1 MLRFRTGSVRAGA
14 GESPIAPR
22 ALTFHHGLLAAG
34 TLVLAIPVCASVSG
48 VVQSLEGTPI
58 GGAQVRL
65 QTSASPI
72 AISAADGSFT
82 LPVTFTGTVTVSAS
96 VPYVVGTPPHYAT
109 GGQPDVS
116 DGRTD
121 VLIELEALPTTSGDP
136 LSLPR
141 SEDCGSCHT
150 EQYDQWSTSAHARA
164 ANDEWVLD
172 LFSGTGTPGG
182 SAGYVFK
189 NLHDPGETGF
199 CATCHAAL
207 QDVTTPGQLMLDAVT
222 SPAAQDGVGCLT
234 CHQIQDV
241 NTNVSALHHLGNA
254 SYRFPDGINSNT
266 WQYVW
271 GPLPDVTSVMRNS
284 EAAIFTNS
292 RFCASC
298 HEYENPST
306 HAAGQTTYSEW
317 SASSY
322 AVPGPGFKSCQDCH
336 MPAADTPGPLSLLGT
351 PVRPGNQRHAHSFE
365 GATLAR
371 LQAALQLTASAAE
384 VAGQVRVDAAVANLG
399 AGHAF
404 PTGISIRNALL
415 VISASRGGVPLT
427 QAWGPTIP
435 FWGSDDVPGQQPGD
449 YAGQPGKGFARIMEG
464 RINGAG
470 PVVRPVLFIDAEN
483 VFSNTLI
490 QAGQTDSTQLAFS
503 FPPGAQP
510 GDLIDVTVRLLYRRA
525 FRATA
530 VTKGW
535 TQTPQGG
542 PIEVEVARR
551 DLQVQLTT
559 PVELE
564 RFSIQ

>member
-1 MLRFRTGSVRAGA
+1 MLQLRSW
-14 GESPIAPR
+14 
-22 ALTFHHGLLAAG
+22 
-34 TLVLAIPVCASVSG
+34 LVLSTGAMVLTMPLRASVSG
-48 VVQSLEGTPI
+48 VVQNLAGTPI
-58 GGAQVRL
+58 AGAQVRL
-65 QTSASPI
+65 QVSDAPI
-72 AISAADGSFT
+72 AVTAADGTFT
-82 LPVTFTGTVTVSAS
+82 LPVTFSGTRTVSAS
-96 VPYVVGTPPHYAT
+96 VPHVVGAPVNYTT
-109 GGQPDVS
+109 GGRPEVS
-116 DGRTD
+116 DGQTD
-121 VLIELEALPTTSGDP
+121 VLIELEVLPSANGDP
-136 LSLPR
+136 LALPR
-141 SEDCGSCHT
+141 AEDCGTCHT
-150 EQYDQWSTSAHARA
+150 EQYAQWNGSAHSKAAR
-164 ANDEWVLD
+164 DEWVLD

-182 SAGYVFK
+182 SAGYVYK
-189 NLHDPGETGF
+189 NLHAPGSSGF

-207 QDVTTPGQLMLDAVT
+207 QDVATPGLLALDAVT
-222 SPAAQDGVGCLT
+222 SPAGLDGVGCLT

-241 NTNVSALHHLGNA
+241 NNNVTALHHLGNS
-254 SYRFPDGINSNT
+254 SYRFPSGDGAIN
-266 WQYVW
+266 WQFVW
-271 GPLPDVTSVMRNS
+271 GPLPDVTLVMRNS
-284 EAAIFTNS
+284 EAAIFSNS

-298 HEYENPST
+298 HEYQNPTT

-317 SASSY
+317 LASSY

-336 MPAADTPGPLSLLGT
+336 MPAAAKPGVLSIFGE
-351 PVRPGNQRHAHSFE
+351 PVRPGSQRHDHSFE

-371 LQAALQLTASAAE
+371 LQAALQLTATAAE
-384 VAGQVRVDAAVANLG
+384 IGGQVRVDAHVANVG

-427 QAWGPTIP
+427 QAWGPSIP

-449 YAGQPGKGFARIMEG
+449 YAGQPGRGFARIMEG

-483 VFSNTLI
+483 VFSDTLI
-490 QAGQTDSTQLAFS
+490 QAGQTDTTQLAFS

-525 FRATA
+525 LRATA

-542 PIEVEVARR
+542 PIEIEVARR

-559 PVELE
+559 PVELQ
-564 RFSIQ
+564 RFSVH